1 MKTKLNP
8 QDLPRFGDKL
18 SYLYVEHALVDQE
31 EHAIAIWR
39 EDGVSLMP
47 AAALGVLLLGPGTKI
62 THQAVHTLADS
73 GCMTLW
79 VGEHG
84 VRYYAQGMGLA
95 RSARNLQRQALLA
108 SHPVARLKV
117 VVRMYCKRFQ
127 ERIDPDITLQQLRGK
142 EGIRV
147 RESYARASRQYKV
160 PWSGRSYQR
169 EFWEAADPVNRA
181 LSCANSCLYGL
192 VHAAILCGGYSP
204 GLGFIH
210 CGKLLS
216 FVYDIADLYKE
227 PFTIPTAFRMAAE
240 AAEDIESRVRRACRD
255 AFRSGK
261 LMERIL
267 PDIADVLDMS
277 REEQERCFEEY
288 DEDEARPA
296 EWWTPSR
303 FSQATPIGEILA
315 ASVGGGPDNG
325 GSTASQSQTGA

>member
-1 MKTKLNP
+1 MPRKTLNP
-8 QDLPRFGDKL
+8 QDLPRFSDKL

-39 EDGVSLMP
+39 EDGISLMP

-62 THQAVHTLADS
+62 THQAIHTLTES
-73 GCMTLW
+73 GCTTLW

-95 RSARNLQRQALLA
+95 RSARNLQQQARLA

-117 VVRMYCKRFQ
+117 VVRMYCKRFD
-127 ERIDPDITLQQLRGK
+127 ERIDPQTTLQQLRGR

-147 RESYARASRQYKV
+147 REAYARASREHGV
-160 PWSGRSYQR
+160 PWSGRAYKR
-169 EFWEAADPVNRA
+169 DGWNCADPVNRA

-210 CGKLLS
+210 CGKQLS

-227 PFTIPTAFRMAAE
+227 QFTIPTAFAVAAE
-240 AAEDIESRVRRACRD
+240 GTTDIETRVRRNCRD
-255 AFRSGK
+255 SFHSGK

-267 PDIADVLDMS
+267 PDIADVLDTTQA
-277 REEQERCFEEY
+277 EQDLCLEEY
-288 DEDEARPA
+288 DEDAAKPA
-296 EWWTPSR
+296 EWWGPSQY
-303 FSQATPIGEILA
+303 SHETPIGEILA
-315 ASVGGGPDNG
+315 ATVGGLEE
-325 GSTASQSQTGA
+325 

>member
-1 MKTKLNP
+1 MKAKINP
-8 QDLPRFGDKL
+8 QELPRFSDKL
-18 SYLYVEHALVDQE
+18 TYLYVEHAVVDQE

-39 EDGVSLMP
+39 EDGISLMP
-47 AAALGVLLLGPGTKI
+47 VAALGVLMLGPGTKI
-62 THQAVHTLADS
+62 THQAIHSLGEN

-117 VVRMYCKRFQ
+117 VVRMYCKRFD
-127 ERIDPDITLQQLRGK
+127 EAVDPDTTLQQLRGK
-142 EGIRV
+142 EGVRV

-160 PWSGRSYQR
+160 PWTGRSYTR
-169 EFWEAADPVNRA
+169 DFWEAADPVNRA

-210 CGKLLS
+210 CGKQLS

-227 PFTIPTAFRMAAE
+227 KFTIPTAFRMAAE
-240 AAEDIESRVRRACRD
+240 SAEDIETRVRRACRD
-255 AFRSGK
+255 AFRTGK
-261 LMERIL
+261 LVERIL
-267 PDIADVLDMS
+267 PDIADVLDTS
-277 REEQERCFEEY
+277 AEEQERAAEQF
-288 DEDEARPA
+288 DDDAARPA
-296 EWWTPSR
+296 EWWMPAR
-303 FSQATPIGEILA
+303 FTVQTPIRDILA
-315 ASVGGGPDNG
+315 AAEGGLYDDGAG
-325 GSTASQSQTGA
+325 ASEGQAFS